1 MRRCMED
8 NHSNLDEH
16 LLAERLEL
24 VDIPEF
30 MVRLI
35 HFLCNR
41 SDEGIPPDWENP
53 RESCRWVSSDRAV
66 TEQSTHLICTQIHTS
81 KMREI

>member
-35 HFLCNR
+35 HFPCNK

-53 RESCRWVSSDRAV
+53 RESCR
-66 TEQSTHLICTQIHTS
+66 
-81 KMREI
+81 

>member
-1 MRRCMED
+1 MED

-53 RESCRWVSSDRAV
+53 RESCR
-66 TEQSTHLICTQIHTS
+66 
-81 KMREI
+81 